1 MKQIFLC
8 VLSLSLSGALTG
20 AVILMIRP
28 FTRKFFSKRWNY
40 YIWLLLVARLLIPI
54 HVDMGFSSFLT
65 SGLTQ
70 EQEKETQVGMP
81 EVVDAE
87 LLAEGLQGAEP
98 VVDISESGSQQ
109 EESLER
115 TVPPLMDWGIVAGA
129 VWILGA
135 AISFFIKIRNYRRF
149 TVGIRKE
156 CKPVSDRR
164 VYAAAE
170 NLCTMLHIDH
180 RPQLYESKA
189 VSGPITVGVWRTA
202 IVLPLDRGNLEQLP
216 LILHHELVHVNRR
229 DLWYKWLYQILLC
242 IHWFNPV
249 LYLIGRK
256 LNIDCELAC
265 DEAVLGVLTQEGK
278 RAYGNILLDAAQ
290 RNISAGRNIPS
301 VTLLE
306 RKEDLKDR
314 LKGILQYKKKSGMK
328 VLLSCCTAVGLL
340 FLSACGSI
348 QLYPDAIE
356 DDVNNEEERSYFWD
370 EVEEWM
376 NSGMDSFLDGI
387 PSSDHNGEA
396 WQVYDDDELIA
407 GEDICD
413 RWNMYDYAGGKRI
426 ECRGMFLNGAA
437 TVLVVNTAKDMD
449 IEVDSAF
456 EVLDGRFKL
465 VYVDPEGEVTVIND
479 AGQKSSVPIT
489 MKTGRNVIKLV
500 GQGGKIE
507 YLKINYSGLRE
518 KELEGIYYSEED
530 EKSAYVK
537 ADIQAGIADKDTIME
552 YLYYLDAED
561 ISQALAVL
569 LKKGEELS
577 LDELCD
583 LIIYSDSKL
592 SGRYLVEAVRNG
604 EIEPLSETAISEI
617 KYYLEEESLS
627 GLLEEMNGNLSFDL
641 LYDCAPYLD
650 NSSLEKIAK
659 QYLEA
664 GGEFTELQWDKL
676 SIYLKEDAIEDLK
689 PLKPLKPL
697 KTI

>member
-28 FTRKFFSKRWNY
+28 LTRKFFSKSWNY

-70 EQEKETQVGMP
+70 EQEKTTQDDMP
-81 EVVDAE
+81 KVADAVP
-87 LLAEGLQGAEP
+87 LTEGLQGAEP

-115 TVPPLMDWGIVAGA
+115 TVPPLMDWGIVAGT

-135 AISFFIKIRNYRRF
+135 IISFFIKIRNYRRF
-149 TVGIRKE
+149 TVSIRKE
-156 CKPVSDRR
+156 CKPVSEQR
-164 VYAAAE
+164 VYAEAE
-170 NLCTMLHIDH
+170 NLCTMLHIDDK
-180 RPQLYESKA
+180 PQLYESKA

-202 IVLPLDRGNLEQLP
+202 VVLPLDRENLERLP
-216 LILHHELVHVNRR
+216 LILHHELVHVKRR

-265 DEAVLGVLTQEGK
+265 DEAVLGALTQEGK

-290 RNISAGRNIPS
+290 RNISAGRNVPS

-306 RKEDLKDR
+306 RKEDLKER
-314 LKGILQYKKKSGMK
+314 LKGILQYRKKSSMK
-328 VLLSCCTAVGLL
+328 VLFSCCIAAILL
-340 FLSACGSI
+340 VLSACGSI
-348 QLYPDAIE
+348 QFSTDATN
-356 DDVNNEEERSYFWD
+356 DDANEEENSYFWD
-370 EVEEWM
+370 RVEEWM
-376 NSGMDSFLDGI
+376 SSGMDSFLDGI
-387 PSSDHNGEA
+387 PTIDHNGEA
-396 WQVYDDDELIA
+396 WQVYDDDKAIA
-407 GEDICD
+407 GEDISD
-413 RWNMYDYAGGKRI
+413 QWRMYSYAGGKRI
-426 ECRGMFLNGAA
+426 ECKGMFLNGAA
-437 TVLVVNTAKDMD
+437 TVLVVNTARDMD

-479 AGQKSSVPIT
+479 AGQKSSTPIT

-507 YLKINYSGLRE
+507 YLKVNYSGLRE

-552 YLYYLDAED
+552 YLYYLDDED

-569 LKKGEELS
+569 LKNGEELS
-577 LDELCD
+577 PDELYN

-627 GLLEEMNGNLSFDL
+627 GLLEEMNGNLTFDL

-650 NSSLEKIAK
+650 SSSLEKITR

-664 GGEFTELQWDKL
+664 GGEFTEFQWNKL
-676 SIYLKEDAIEDLK
+676 SAYMKEDAIETLK

>member
-28 FTRKFFSKRWNY
+28 LTRKYFSKSWNY

-65 SGLTQ
+65 SSMTQ
-70 EQEKETQVGMP
+70 AQEKKMQDGMP
-81 EVVDAE
+81 EVVDAVP
-87 LLAEGLQGAEP
+87 LTEGLQGAEP
-98 VVDISESGSQQ
+98 IVDVLNPPSLQ
-109 EESLER
+109 EESPNR
-115 TVPPLMDWGIVAGA
+115 TVSPLMDWRIVAGT

-149 TVGIRKE
+149 TASVRKE
-156 CKPVSDRR
+156 CEPVSDQR

-170 NLCTMLHIDH
+170 NLCTMLHIDYK
-180 RPQLYESKA
+180 PQLYESKA
-189 VSGPITVGVWRTA
+189 VSGPITVGVRKTA
-202 IVLPLDRGNLEQLP
+202 IVLPLDRGNLEQIP
-216 LILHHELVHVNRR
+216 LILHHELVHVKRR
-229 DLWYKWLYQILLC
+229 DLWYKWLYQISLC

-306 RKEDLKDR
+306 RKEDLKER
-314 LKGILQYKKKSGMK
+314 LKGIFQYKKKSSMK
-328 VLLSCCTAVGLL
+328 VLFSCCIAVILL

-348 QLYPDAIE
+348 QLSADAIE
-356 DDVNNEEERSYFWD
+356 DDANEEERSDFWNRG
-370 EVEEWM
+370 EEWM
-376 NSGMDSFLDGI
+376 NSGMDSFLDGTPTI
-387 PSSDHNGEA
+387 DHNGEA
-396 WQVYDDDELIA
+396 WQVYDDDKAIA
-407 GEDICD
+407 GEDISD
-413 RWNMYDYAGGKRI
+413 QWRMYSYAGGKRI
-426 ECRGMFLNGAA
+426 ECKGMFLNGAA

-449 IEVDSAF
+449 IEVDSVF

-479 AGQKSSVPIT
+479 AGQQSSIPIT

-507 YLKINYSGLRE
+507 YLKVNYSGLRE

-530 EKSAYVK
+530 EKAAYVK

-561 ISQALAVL
+561 ISQALEVL

-577 LDELCD
+577 SDELCD

-592 SGRYLVEAVRNG
+592 SGRYLVEAVRNE
-604 EIEPLSETAISEI
+604 EIKPLSETAISEI

-627 GLLEEMNGNLSFDL
+627 GLLEEMNGNLTFDL

-650 NSSLEKIAK
+650 NSSLEIITR

-664 GGEFTELQWDKL
+664 GGEFTELQWNKL
-676 SIYLKEDAIEDLK
+676 SAYLKEDAITDLK
-689 PLKPLKPL
+689 PLKPLKP
-697 KTI
+697 I

>member
-28 FTRKFFSKRWNY
+28 FTRKFFSKSWNY
-40 YIWLLLVARLLIPI
+40 YIWLLLVARLLIPV
-54 HVDMGFSSFLT
+54 HVDMGFSSFIT
-65 SGLTQ
+65 SSMTQ
-70 EQEKETQVGMP
+70 AQEKKTQDGMP

-87 LLAEGLQGAEP
+87 LLTEGLQETEP
-98 VVDISESGSQQ
+98 IGDVFKTPSLQ
-109 EESLER
+109 EESLKR
-115 TVPPLMDWGIVAGA
+115 TVPPLMDWGIVAGT

-135 AISFFIKIRNYRRF
+135 AISFFIKIGNYRRF
-149 TVGIRKE
+149 MVSVRKE
-156 CKPVSDRR
+156 CEPVSDRR
-164 VYAAAE
+164 VYATAE
-170 NLCTMLHIDH
+170 NLCAMLHIDH
-180 RPQLYESKA
+180 KPRLYESKA
-189 VSGPITVGVWRTA
+189 VSGPITVGMWRTA
-202 IVLPLDRGNLEQLP
+202 IVLPLDRGDLEQLP
-216 LILHHELVHVNRR
+216 LILHHELVHVKRR

-314 LKGILQYKKKSGMK
+314 LKGILQYKKKSSMK
-328 VLLSCCTAVGLL
+328 ALLSCCMAVGLL

-348 QLYPDAIE
+348 QLSSDVME
-356 DDVNNEEERSYFWD
+356 DDANAEERSSFWD
-370 EVEEWM
+370 GAEEWM
-376 NSGMDSFLDGI
+376 NWGMTSSFLDGT
-387 PSSDHNGEA
+387 PSIDQNGEA
-396 WQVYDDDELIA
+396 WQVYDDDEMIA
-407 GEDICD
+407 GEDIED
-413 RWNMYDYAGGKRI
+413 QWRMYSYMGGKRI
-426 ECRGMFLNGAA
+426 ECKGMFLNGAA

-449 IEVDSAF
+449 IEVNSVF
-456 EVLDGRFKL
+456 KVLDGRFKL
-465 VYVDPEGEVTVIND
+465 VYVDPQGEVTVIND
-479 AGQKSSVPIT
+479 AGQKSSIPIT

-500 GQGGKIE
+500 GQEGKIE
-507 YLKINYSGLRE
+507 YLKVNYSGLRE
-518 KELEGIYYSEED
+518 KELESIYYSEED
-530 EKSAYVK
+530 EKTAYIK

-577 LDELCD
+577 LDELYD
-583 LIIYSDSKL
+583 LLIYSDSKL
-592 SGRYLVEAVRNG
+592 SGRYLLEAIKNG
-604 EIEPLSETAISEI
+604 ETEPLSETEISEI

-650 NSSLEKIAK
+650 NSSLEKITR

-664 GGEFTELQWDKL
+664 GGEFTEFQWNKL
-676 SIYLKEDAIEDLK
+676 SAYLKEDAITDLK
-689 PLKPLKPL
+689 PLKPLKP
-697 KTI
+697 I